1 MEEIRVKCPAKIN
14 LTLEVLD
21 KRDDGFHNI
30 KSVMQTI
37 SLYDF
42 LTISACPS
50 EKKEIALSGTNSE
63 LPYDNTNLV
72 YKAVELYLKEAEL
85 DNMSVKV
92 FIEKHIPVSAGL
104 AGGSSDAAGTLW
116 GLNQL
121 LEKFSD
127 EKLRELCASLGSDVN
142 VCLEGGCLLATS
154 RGEVTEKLPVL
165 GYSVTIVKPKD
176 LGISAKEAYEKY
188 DNLEEK
194 PQNGMTDKMV
204 EALNNGKDIKEFLY
218 NALEPAVINEHKE
231 LQAIKNTYPQMIMTG
246 SGSAFYALENTQN
259 LVLCEGYQ
267 YKRYIAFTGN
277 GVGLCEN

>member
-50 EKKEIALSGTNSE
+50 EKKEIVLSGTNSE

-188 DNLEEK
+188 DNLQEK

-246 SGSAFYALENTQN
+246 SGSAFYALENIQN